1 MSTVFANYIDKY
13 KENETKFNMGLFVLG
28 FVVDLVTLSN
38 IDNPWSL
45 AQQAVYLFVMFL
57 VLTSEA
63 LQIEVSEKW
72 QKLWSYRAGVFHF
85 FLGSLL
91 SLYSLFYTK
100 SASLA
105 SSLVFILMLVV
116 LLIANETKYLKES
129 GLKIKSVLFTLCL
142 FSFFAI
148 LVPIVYGSIGL
159 IPFFISSVF
168 TLCFAVAFQ
177 RLLNRRL
184 SEAAPK
190 LFMGNALVVLFFC
203 LSYLFKLI
211 PPVPLS
217 ATHMGI
223 YHEIE
228 KSGEHYKLSH
238 QRPFWK
244 IWQTG
249 DQEFW
254 AQPGDKIYFFTQ
266 VFSPAAFKDQV
277 WVKWE
282 QHDARQGW
290 MVTDRI
296 PIQITGGRKEGYRG
310 FTFKSNY
317 SEGRYRIKLES
328 ADEREIGRISLE
340 IKKLPEHSPRSFHT
354 DYL

>member
-1 MSTVFANYIDKY
+1 MSTVFANYLTKY
-13 KENETKFNMGLFVLG
+13 KENETKFNIGLFVLG
-28 FVVDLVTLSN
+28 FVVDLVTLTN

-45 AQQAVYLFVMFL
+45 GQQTLYLLIMFGIL
-57 VLTSEA
+57 LSES
-63 LQIEVSEKW
+63 LNMEVSEKW
-72 QKLWSYRAGVFHF
+72 QKAWSYRTGVFHF
-85 FLGSLL
+85 CLGSLL

-105 SSLVFILMLVV
+105 SSVVFILVLVI
-116 LLIANETKYLKES
+116 LLIANETQYLKQS
-129 GLKIKSVLFTLCL
+129 GLKIKSALYTLCL

-159 IPFFISSVF
+159 VPFLISSAF
-168 TLCFAVAFQ
+168 TLCFALAFQ
-177 RLLNRRL
+177 RLLNAKTENPPRL
-184 SEAAPK
+184 FVA
-190 LFMGNALVVLFFC
+190 NALIVLFFA

-223 YHEIE
+223 YHNIE
-228 KSGEHYKLSH
+228 KMDDTYHLSH
-238 QRPFWK
+238 QKPFWK
-244 IWQTG
+244 IWQNG

-254 AQPGDKIYFFTQ
+254 AEPGDKVYFFTQ
-266 VFSPAAFKDQV
+266 VFSPSAFKDQV

-282 QHDARQGW
+282 QYDPRQGW

-296 PIQITGGRKEGYRG
+296 PIKITGGRQEGYRG
-310 FTFKSNY
+310 FTYKSNY

-328 ADEREIGRISLE
+328 SDEREIGRISLE
-340 IKKLPEHSPRSFHT
+340 IKKLPEASPREFHT
-354 DYL
+354 ELR